1 MTAVASGPSTGPTET
16 QSPVAGRRFRAVL
29 LASTIVPNL
38 KFFNATNSFQPL
50 ALPLIVGY
58 SVLTGRISPIAVRF
72 LYFFL
77 LTTVVLTFLHG
88 DLSLTTPLYAALY
101 LSGPL
106 TLIYLLGIRSD
117 EYRGLAIVLQ
127 GGLILCF
134 ASVAEQY
141 LIGSKAVDEMWSIL
155 FANHQEAKEFGIRGA
170 SGFTSEPSHV
180 GRLFVTLLFLAC
192 ILKIRGWRTWIV
204 LAIPF
209 VVMNRS
215 ASAFLLL
222 VGLIAALL
230 YRRSKVWLVVAI
242 AAAMLTFPYFAG
254 LDYRFVQA
262 IERAWAA
269 LTGGAGTQ
277 SVVGLLGTA
286 GGRRAI
292 QTAVGYVSL
301 VYYPLGHGVASYLTD
316 FRDVA
321 ASMGFS
327 LGDFGTY
334 QTLDTL
340 DAQLKPSSYL
350 SQIAYDYGFLGII
363 PLAAF
368 VLNIGR
374 EYRAAREPVALMCLA
389 LGVLQ
394 LVVAST
400 TTEPWPWVMI
410 AAGLVQRSNRKTETR
425 SQSADRG

>member
-1 MTAVASGPSTGPTET
+1 MTTVARGPSTGPDQTR
-16 QSPVAGRRFRAVL
+16 SPVTGSRFRAVL
-29 LASTIVPNL
+29 VASTIVPNL
-38 KFFNATNSFQPL
+38 KVFSATNSFQPL

-58 SVLTGRISPIAVRF
+58 SVLTGRISPIAIRF

-88 DLSLTTPLYAALY
+88 DLSLTTPLYTALY

-117 EYRGLAIVLQ
+117 EHRGLAIVLQ

-134 ASVAEQY
+134 ASVAEQF
-141 LIGSKAVDEMWSIL
+141 LIGSKAVDDVWSIL
-155 FANHQEAKEFGIRGA
+155 FANHQEAAEFGLRGA

-230 YRRSKVWLVVAI
+230 YRRSKVWLAI
-242 AAAMLTFPYFAG
+242 AIAGAMLTFPYFAG
-254 LDYRFVQA
+254 LDYRFIQA
-262 IERAWAA
+262 VERAWTA
-269 LTGGAGTQ
+269 LTSGDAQ
-277 SVVGLLGTA
+277 SIVGLLGTA

-321 ASMGFS
+321 ASMGFALS
-327 LGDFGTY
+327 DFGTY
-334 QTLDTL
+334 ETLDTL
-340 DAQLKPSSYL
+340 NADLKPSSYL
-350 SQIAYDYGFLGII
+350 SQIAYDYGLLGLI
-363 PLAAF
+363 PVAAF
-368 VLNIGR
+368 VLNLRR
-374 EYRAAREPVALMCLA
+374 EYCAAREPVALMCLC

-410 AAGLVQRSNRKTETR
+410 AAGLVQRSDPKVETT
-425 SQSADRG
+425 SASGDHG